1 MTKQANIE
9 KKAINQLIKRNKQ
22 ALKESKVNTSV
33 LIINETEKLDEKLL
47 SCKKQNSLIDL
58 AVANKKSF
66 ADIVTLLTLTK
77 LCKSS
82 EHATMRL
89 KRHISND
96 IKSAIAKRAIA
107 LMQ

>member
-1 MTKQANIE
+1 MKKQEAIE
-9 KKAINQLIKRNKQ
+9 KKAINSLVKRNKT
-22 ALKESKVNTSV
+22 ALRESKVNTS
-33 LIINETEKLDEKLL
+33 LMLINETDKLEEKLM

-82 EHATMRL
+82 EHATLRL